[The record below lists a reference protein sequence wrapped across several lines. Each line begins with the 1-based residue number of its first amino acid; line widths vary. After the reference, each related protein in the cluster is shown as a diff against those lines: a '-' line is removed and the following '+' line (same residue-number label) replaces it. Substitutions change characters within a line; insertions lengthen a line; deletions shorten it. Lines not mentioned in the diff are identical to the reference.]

1 MSFRSK
7 INVINVYL
15 SHGADKRD
23 FLQDL
28 GSLARGAKKSVIVGD
43 FNIDYLKSPED
54 IVIKTILSCG
64 FKQIVSSPTQEK
76 GGLIDHVYVKNITS
90 PVDVAMCFPF
100 YTDHAAISIIIH
112 DL

>member
-1 MSFRSK
+1 M
-7 INVINVYL
+7 
-15 SHGADKRD
+15 
-23 FLQDL
+23 
-28 GSLARGAKKSVIVGD
+28 GD